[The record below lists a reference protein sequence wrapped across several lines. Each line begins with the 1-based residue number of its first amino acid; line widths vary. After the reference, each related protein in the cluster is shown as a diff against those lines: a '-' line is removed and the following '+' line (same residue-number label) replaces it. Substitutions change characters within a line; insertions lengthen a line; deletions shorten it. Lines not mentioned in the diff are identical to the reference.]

1 VKNSYTSKSS
11 SDEGLCKHI
20 GMPVSF
26 FHVGTISSTF
36 GSPYL
41 LDIPMLI
48 ENKPDDVDP
57 QTTFS

>member
-1 VKNSYTSKSS
+1 VKNSYIIKSS
-11 SDEGLCKHI
+11 SDERLCKDI
-20 GMPVSF
+20 GMPVRF

-36 GSPYL
+36 RSPYL

-48 ENKPDDVDP
+48 ENEPDDVDP